1 MVSEQLKELAAEYVV
16 AREAAEPL
24 AEVRER
30 LTAQLDAEA
39 IGYFDAE
46 DVAHIAR
53 GIVEGS
59 FDVLYHTCGHAI
71 VLDGERFRIHGGE
84 LAGHLI
90 KDCPRCGKPLDAYAL
105 YAEPGGETHNLL
117 REAGLYPARDSLALI
132 AEADQR
138 ASTIEE
144 TCAMLKR
151 LNDGDLLAV
160 YGVIAALLE
169 ESER

>member
-1 MVSEQLKELAAEYVV
+1 MVSEQLRDLAAEYVA
-16 AREAAEPL
+16 AREAEAPRD
-24 AEVRER
+24 EVRER
-30 LTAQLDAEA
+30 LTARLDAEG
-39 IGYFDAE
+39 IGYFDL
-46 DVAHIAR
+46 DDIAHIAQ

-59 FDVLYHTCGHAI
+59 FDILYHTCGQAV

-138 ASTIEE
+138 SSTIEE

-151 LNDGDLLAV
+151 LNNGDLLAV

-169 ESER
+169 ESEH